1 MLESAHPINI
11 APMKNPGDEFNR
23 EWREA
28 NDRVRRAEEKVH
40 KAWTEYAA
48 GRAGAPPTELLE
60 EVSRLR
66 RESDAELSKLLAN
79 IQISRR
85 GPERPES

>member
-1 MLESAHPINI
+1 
-11 APMKNPGDEFNR
+11 MKNPDDEFNR
-23 EWREA
+23 EWRQA

-40 KAWTEYAA
+40 KAWADYAA
-48 GRAGAPPTELLE
+48 GDAGAPPKELLE

-79 IQISRR
+79 IQISRK
-85 GPERPES
+85 GNGSPN